1 MMHSESLWQAVSQ
14 SGWRQP
20 EAQWDGAVVQSAI
33 ARQNS
38 RPMVAQVFDQDVLG
52 DAGNLLSNF
61 VQSGQIWA
69 LLVGFVLGYML
80 RSVTTYK

>member
-1 MMHSESLWQAVSQ
+1 MHSESLWQAVSQ

-20 EAQWDGAVVQSAI
+20 EAQLDGAVVQSAI
-33 ARQNS
+33 ARQDTQ
-38 RPMVAQVFDQDVLG
+38 PILAQQFDQDILG
-52 DAGNLLSNF
+52 DLGNVFSTF
-61 VQSGQIWA
+61 IESGQIWA

>member
-1 MMHSESLWQAVSQ
+1 MHSESLWQAVGQ

-20 EAQWDGAVVQSAI
+20 EASLEASFGETAI

-38 RPMVAQVFDQDVLG
+38 QPVVAQVFDQDIVGDLG
-52 DAGNLLSNF
+52 NVFSTF
-61 VQSGQIWA
+61 IESGQIWA

-80 RSVTTYK
+80 RSVTTYQ